1 MWEKKSKKYSIIIIL
16 ERNEIYA
23 KAEKEEMKNKAEN
36 RGDPER

>member
-1 MWEKKSKKYSIIIIL
+1 MRKKSKKYLILIIL

-23 KAEKEEMKNKAEN
+23 KKNKAEK